1 MSNDRLENVDRGIAK
16 KQTAFVGF
24 DDSHDNAIK
33 FDISKSVCDK
43 QNKKSLQNLPD
54 KGQKEG
60 LDIEE
65 GEIQTEEPSMEA
77 SVYQRDVSE
86 GATLTDTVKKRRSQ
100 IGNDSELHTG
110 NLDSQKI
117 LDTIAKMEKRRERFK
132 QPIGIIKEAE
142 KSLKLNADSAVD
154 TDKIKE
160 GIDMAVDTDEIK
172 QHRPARKRRW
182 SGS

>member
-1 MSNDRLENVDRGIAK
+1 MSDDRLENVDRGIAE
-16 KQTAFVGF
+16 KQTALVGF
-24 DDSHDNAIK
+24 NDSHDNAIK
-33 FDISKSVCDK
+33 FDISKSLCDK
-43 QNKKSLQNLPD
+43 ENKKSLQNLPD

-65 GEIQTEEPSMEA
+65 GEIQTEEASMEA

-86 GATLTDTVKKRRSQ
+86 GTALTDTVRKRSQ
-100 IGNDSELHTG
+100 NGNDSELYTG
-110 NLDSQKI
+110 NFDSQKI

-160 GIDMAVDTDEIK
+160 GIDSAVDPDEIK

-182 SGS
+182 NGS